1 MKSILVLCT
10 GNSCRSQMAES
21 FLKSFDQ
28 NLDVYS
34 AGTVPSSQVHT
45 KAIQVMKEVGINL
58 SKNSPK
64 NVSIY
69 LDSPFDF
76 VFTVCEDAK
85 ENCPIFTGKVK
96 KSLHLDFED
105 PAKVTGSEEEILSTF
120 RRVRD
125 EINKVFREFCG
136 KEI

>member
-10 GNSCRSQMAES
+10 GNSCRSQMAEG

-45 KAIQVMKEVGINL
+45 KAIQVMKEVGIDISRSN
-58 SKNSPK
+58 PK
-64 NVSIY
+64 NVSLY
-69 LDSPFDF
+69 LDSLFDF

-85 ENCPIFTGKVK
+85 EDCPIFTGKVK
-96 KSLHLDFED
+96 KHLHISFED
-105 PAKVTGSEEEILSTF
+105 PAKATGSEEEILCTF